1 MKIGNLKR
9 LKMQSEVEL
18 KINKVIN
25 LILNEVQ
32 YNIA

>member
-32 YNIA
+32 YNIT